1 MKKVLFVCHGNIC
14 RSIMAECIFEYLINK
29 NNLNDY
35 LVDSRAT
42 SYEEIGNSIY
52 PKAKAKLIEKGVP
65 VKDHKS
71 KRITIDDYYAFDYIL
86 VMDNSNKRNILN
98 IIGEDKDNK
107 IKLLLDYTYI
117 SDKEIED
124 PWYTDNFEKV
134 YDLILSGCLSLL
146 DYIEGR

>member
-14 RSIMAECIFEYLINK
+14 RSIMAECIFEYLVNK

-71 KRITIDDYYAFDYIL
+71 KRITIDDYYNFDYIL
-86 VMDNSNKRNILN
+86 VMDNNNKRNILN
-98 IIGEDKDNK
+98 VIGEDKDNK